1 MDIWRHMAMRVSR
14 WGNSLAIRIPAEVV
28 EKLRLKADDEA
39 EISVTGENS
48 FEVVRNLR
56 RQQAIEKMRA
66 MRFVLPEDYK
76 FDRDEIYDS

>member
-1 MDIWRHMAMRVSR
+1 MRVSR

>member
-1 MDIWRHMAMRVSR
+1 MRMSK

-28 EKLRLKADDEA
+28 EKLGLKADDEA
-39 EISVTGENS
+39 EIRITGGDS

-66 MRFVLPEDYK
+66 MRFVLPENYK